1 MTVDTTRAP
10 WIREAERMME
20 FLQDVEGVSIQAEGD
35 DVREIHVLARSGRA
49 PKQIVRDIQSVLQ
62 TKFRR
67 TIDHRVVSVA
77 FMKPTRGGTEAHE
90 EPARPAQPVA
100 PEPTATAVER
110 IRYGGANVYISGS
123 RVQAQVELRWKGVSR
138 MGSASGLGTREGAHR
153 LIAAATLAAVQ
164 EFLEGEVALSLEGVD
179 FVQIGRHQVVAVA
192 LDLLAYREQKSLVGC
207 CTVEQD
213 AQQAVVLATL
223 SAINRVVG
231 GLETREPTEYVLR
244 PASAWKES
252 EAK

>member
-10 WIREAERMME
+10 WLHEAERLMGY
-20 FLQDVEGVSIQAEGD
+20 LQDIEGVSIQADGD
-35 DVREIHVLARSGRA
+35 DIREIHVLAKTGRA
-49 PKQIVRDIQSVLQ
+49 PKQIVRDIQSVLH
-62 TKFRR
+62 TKFKK

-77 FMKPTRGGTEAHE
+77 FMKPPHATDGRE
-90 EPARPAQPVA
+90 EPALPREPAESP
-100 PEPTATAVER
+100 ATAVER
-110 IRYGGANVYISGS
+110 IRYGSANVYISGS
-123 RVQAQVELRWKGVSR
+123 RVQAQVELKWKGISR

-164 EFLEGEVALSLEGVD
+164 EYLEGEVALSLEGVD
-179 FVQIGRHQVVAVA
+179 FVRIGRHDVVAVA

-207 CTVEQD
+207 CAVEQD

-223 SAINRVVG
+223 SAINRVMG